1 MALFGSGEQFAWV
14 VRYKPERGSSLVCG
28 LRLKRPANQLG
39 NQRSQAATQ
48 SQANARLIANEP
60 PIGMFDN
67 VRDGVYREVIRGWER
82 RSVLAKVVV
91 SKCAIPYRRNPLGP
105 LSFARQQLC

>member
-1 MALFGSGEQFAWV
+1 
-14 VRYKPERGSSLVCG
+14 VCG

-67 VRDGVYREVIRGWER
+67 VRDGVYREGIGGWER
-82 RSVLAKVVV
+82 RFCSSEGCRFEMRDPLPPQSARPAQFCSPAVLLTL
-91 SKCAIPYRRNPLGP
+91 I
-105 LSFARQQLC
+105 